1 MARNYNRLGAY
12 IVAAM
17 LTATAGF
24 VGWRVAFPPDVAHFA
39 IVLDRSESPAFPVC
53 ETVTSLV
60 RRDLL
65 QPATAKESKLTLIA
79 TGDATNSFQGRLVS
93 KSFLPKKVAVIRNHR
108 KQSLAEQT
116 YFDALAASCRS
127 LTKIDRSPILYAI
140 AAAVADLRGRGCG
153 NSSHCRVDV
162 ASDGNENV
170 DATLTAALRGD
181 ERAEHRLAPII
192 DNTGITVAFCGVSQ
206 APRPRAGRTARDG
219 ADTIDRVQK
228 IWSAVFKDPALVTA
242 MPFCQDGPVSESTI
256 R

>member
-116 YFDALAASCRS
+116 YLRCTRRQ
-127 LTKIDRSPILYAI
+127 LQ
-140 AAAVADLRGRGCG
+140 VADEDRPVADPLRNCRRGG
-153 NSSHCRVDV
+153 GPS
-162 ASDGNENV
+162 GPW
-170 DATLTAALRGD
+170 LR
-181 ERAEHRLAPII
+181 
-192 DNTGITVAFCGVSQ
+192 
-206 APRPRAGRTARDG
+206 
-219 ADTIDRVQK
+219 
-228 IWSAVFKDPALVTA
+228 
-242 MPFCQDGPVSESTI
+242 
-256 R
+256 